1 VEKAYSTVA
10 RYGCVLI
17 DSISLQ
23 DMFDMLPPTEKLRIL
38 KRYTRR
44 LKDYIRKRE
53 KDVPETARKLR
64 ETLEKSMI

>member
-38 KRYTRR
+38 KRYARR

-53 KDVPETARKLR
+53 KDVPETSRKLR